1 MNKNEKTLFL
11 QLCNLHGFSPGIIK
25 KLLQKGASTP
35 AVLGFLFDNRMA
47 AIAYR
52 VLRDSRLLGYVS
64 REFREALTN
73 AYLLGV
79 RRNEDYFRCLETVT
93 AELERIQAPY
103 ALLKG
108 AYLCARYPE
117 GCRTAGDIDVLLRE
131 QDADSVTDQLIQAGF
146 QPGRLRDGAVV
157 RTERETCQLLFLP
170 TGLPFLKTLR
180 VDFYF
185 SPDRCGADGQ
195 TVTQML
201 SRAERASAGFVT
213 VRTLDRPDFILQ
225 LCAELFAQATDFRQ
239 IRMRRDMPFYRY
251 LDLYTLLY
259 GAGEQQLT
267 ELIRLADAYGLKR
280 QALYGLRSVNA
291 FYQLPLGKVPGLEP
305 EHLLDDLDTVTAS
318 PGATRYR
325 YIQSDPV
332 TRFFS
337 PDRTKLLWEIPT

>member
-11 QLCNLHGFSPGIIK
+11 QLCNFHGFSPEIIK
-25 KLLQKGASTP
+25 NLLQKGASTST
-35 AVLGFLFDNRMA
+35 VLGLLFENRTA

-64 REFREALTN
+64 REFREALAN

-93 AELERIQAPY
+93 SVLERSRVPY

-131 QDADSVTDQLIQAGF
+131 QDADRVTDQLLQAGF
-146 QPGRLRDGAVV
+146 QPGKVCDGSIV
-157 RTERETCQLLFLP
+157 RTKREACQLLILP
-170 TGLPFLKTLR
+170 TGLPFLKTLK

-185 SPDRCGADGQ
+185 SPDRCGVNDR
-195 TVTQML
+195 TVAQML
-201 SRAERASAGFVT
+201 SGAERTSAGFVT

-239 IRMRRDMPFYRY
+239 IRMRRDMLFYRY

-259 GAGEQQLT
+259 GAGEQQLAD
-267 ELIRLADAYGLKR
+267 LMRLADVYGLKR

-291 FYQLPLGKVPGLEP
+291 FYRLPLENMPGLEP
-305 EHLLDDLDTVTAS
+305 EHLLEDLDAVTAS
-318 PGATRYR
+318 PGATGYR
-325 YIQSDPV
+325 YVQSDPV
-332 TRFFS
+332 PRFFA
-337 PDRTKLLWEIPT
+337 PDRTKLLWEIPA